1 MKSFIL
7 GIIVVLGTGFCFP
20 TGEVSLQYKFK
31 AGDEYEYIQRSK
43 QNAVQNLPGMG
54 EMKMDGALGGTML
67 LKIKSV
73 DEKGTARIETQYSQL
88 KMVTNSFIMSMSM
101 DSDGSQEE
109 DGNKIMKA
117 MTGKT
122 FFFSLTKT
130 GKVENVEGVE
140 NLYSGLGSLGI
151 DEDVVAKAQKTL
163 KQTINDKSIKT
174 LLENG
179 LVMYPDQ
186 AVKTGESWNTSSVQA
201 VNFPMT
207 IDNTW
212 SLKSLDGTV
221 ATIASNG
228 NLKTIDKDKVNNLV
242 NGMKSKSDLNGT
254 QTMNGKVDVKSG
266 WPKEVK
272 IISDLK
278 GTMTLLAGGLIPQD
292 MEIPMTVKIET
303 DYSIVKKK

>member
-1 MKSFIL
+1 MRSFSL
-7 GIIVVLGTGFCFP
+7 VLVVIFCAAFSGP

-31 AGDEYEYIQRSK
+31 TGDEYEYVQRSK

-54 EMKMDGALGGTML
+54 EMKMDGALGGTMI
-67 LKIKSV
+67 LKIKTV
-73 DEKGTARIETQYSQL
+73 DEKGTARIETHYTKL

-130 GKVENVEGVE
+130 GKVESVEGVE
-140 NLYSGLGSLGI
+140 NLYSGLGSIGV
-151 DEDVVAKAQKTL
+151 DDDVVTKAQKTL

-179 LVMYPDQ
+179 LVSYPEQ
-186 AVKTGESWNTSSVQA
+186 AVKTGDSWNTSSVQA

-212 SLKSLDGTV
+212 SLKSSDGSV
-221 ATIASNG
+221 ATIACDG
-228 NLKTIDKDKVNNLV
+228 TLKTIDKEKINNLV

-254 QTMNGKVDVKSG
+254 QTINGKVDVKSG

-272 IISDLK
+272 ILSDLK

-303 DYSIVKKK
+303 EYTIVKKK